1 MTVKGNALFRRSRV
15 RDPLTGAKR
24 RISGD
29 APVEADVSL
38 TYDMHRHGLRMGITY
53 VVKKTE
59 IEFKVDEIDR
69 DILSDRVDAFVEYK
83 PSQHWPLRQTGRES
97 CRSRGSRNVQF
108 AVVAVSLQTKNIQ
121 N

>member
-38 TYDMHRHGLRMGITY
+38 TYDMPRHGLRMGINY

-59 IEFKVDEIDR
+59 IEFKVDEIER
-69 DILSDRVDAFVEYK
+69 DIISDRVDAFVEYK
-83 PSQHWPLRQTGRES
+83 PSSHWTLRVF
-97 CRSRGSRNVQF
+97 RSEEHTSELQ
-108 AVVAVSLQTKNIQ
+108 SLMRISYSVFFLQKK
-121 N
+121 

>member
-38 TYDMHRHGLRMGITY
+38 TYDMPRHGLRMGINY

-59 IEFKVDEIDR
+59 IEFKVDEIER

-83 PSQHWPLRQTGRES
+83 PSSHWTLRRSEEHTSELHPLMRIPY
-97 CRSRGSRNVQF
+97 
-108 AVVAVSLQTKNIQ
+108 AVSGLQKT
-121 N
+121 